1 MTGRPW
7 ILAETNLLDVRG
19 TAHDVAILPWAATEP
34 HNFHLPYATDVF
46 ETLAIAAE
54 AARLAWEKGSRP
66 LVLPAIPFGANEQQ
80 LGLPGTINLHPSTQA
95 GVLGDIVESLEAHGL
110 QKLVVLN
117 GHGGNDFKQMIRE
130 TQNSTPVFLSTVS
143 WFRIPGTLDVFDD
156 PGDHAGEMETS
167 LMLHLRPELVRPL
180 EDAGSGLARHW
191 KLQALREGW
200 AWAPR
205 QWARVT
211 DDTGVGDPS
220 GGTAEKGAAY
230 FATVTEKLA
239 EYITEVASA
248 DLHDLYE

>member
-1 MTGRPW
+1 
-7 ILAETNLLDVRG
+7 
-19 TAHDVAILPWAATEP
+19 
-34 HNFHLPYATDVF
+34 
-46 ETLAIAAE
+46 
-54 AARLAWEKGSRP
+54 
-66 LVLPAIPFGANEQQ
+66 
-80 LGLPGTINLHPSTQA
+80 
-95 GVLGDIVESLEAHGL
+95 
-110 QKLVVLN
+110 
-117 GHGGNDFKQMIRE
+117 
-130 TQNSTPVFLSTVS
+130 
-143 WFRIPGTLDVFDD
+143 
-156 PGDHAGEMETS
+156 
-167 LMLHLRPELVRPL
+167 VRPL